1 MDFPGGLDRKGS
13 ACNARNLGLI
23 PESQRFP
30 GEGNGYP
37 LQYSCLENPMDR
49 GGWRATIHRV
59 TKNQTWLKEPSTR
72 TPIIQTLTSLLSHS
86 TRVGLCKQEHRA
98 KVVRLQKWFFGS
110 FVLGQA
116 NVMLWAA
123 LHRGPDGK
131 ELKRLANSQEKLR
144 PANHVSKHGGGF
156 FRPG

>member
-1 MDFPGGLDRKGS
+1 MALVVKNLPAS
-13 ACNARNLGLI
+13 AGDIRDSGLI
-23 PESQRFP
+23 PGSGRSP
-30 GEGNGYP
+30 GGGHGNP

-49 GGWRATIHRV
+49 GGWQATIHRV

-72 TPIIQTLTSLLSHS
+72 TPIIQTLTSLLSHG

-98 KVVRLQKWFFGS
+98 KVVRLRKWFFGS
-110 FVLGQA
+110 LVLGQA
-116 NVMLWAA
+116 NVMLWEA

-144 PANHVSKHGGGF
+144 PANHVSEHGGGF